1 MYGMGISFPTEPT
14 KRDIKELRK
23 QVAYETF
30 KVVDG
35 GQSKKKLPAGKAKT
49 ARKKS

>member
-1 MYGMGISFPTEPT
+1 MYGLEISFPTEPT
-14 KRDIKELRK
+14 KQDIKELKK

-30 KVVDG
+30 GVVDG
-35 GQSKKKLPAGKAKT
+35 EKVRKKPPAGKAKT